1 MAGTIYCLPN
11 LIADGTLE
19 AAIPPA
25 VRTRAADIRL
35 FFVEAAKNARAYLK
49 LLGHPGPISELRIE
63 EIGHDPLSLIHI

>member
-35 FFVEAAKNARAYLK
+35 FFRRGGQECARLPEAARPSRPHLGAQDRGDRA
-49 LLGHPGPISELRIE
+49 
-63 EIGHDPLSLIHI
+63 

>member
-25 VRTRAADIRL
+25 VVP
-35 FFVEAAKNARAYLK
+35 FSSFVK
-49 LLGHPGPISELRIE
+49 
-63 EIGHDPLSLIHI
+63 

>member
-49 LLGHPGPISELRIE
+49 LLGHPGPISELRSRRSDMI
-63 EIGHDPLSLIHI
+63 PTPP

>member
-19 AAIPPA
+19 AAIPSA

-49 LLGHPGPISELRIE
+49 LLGHPGPISEPKSFNQP
-63 EIGHDPLSLIHI
+63 EIPMVRLP

>member
-25 VRTRAADIRL
+25 
-35 FFVEAAKNARAYLK
+35 
-49 LLGHPGPISELRIE
+49 
-63 EIGHDPLSLIHI
+63 LSLIHI